1 MSIRKVDANVHV
13 DIKDARGPRERVFDE
28 EIQPLVSQLI
38 DLCQECGIPIVV
50 GAELDTADDGEQ
62 TVCVSVSTDSAG
74 EPSSG
79 VVAKA
84 AEMMMPGVTK

>member
-1 MSIRKVDANVHV
+1 MSIRKIDTSVKIDV
-13 DIKDARGPRERVFDE
+13 KDTRGPRERVFDE

-38 DLCQECGIPIVV
+38 DLCQECGIPIIV

-79 VVAKA
+79 TVAKA
-84 AEMMMPGVTK
+84 AEMMIPGVTK